1 MARRLYF
8 PPLLRDR
15 RLSGPKAEELGR
27 STRQRLSS
35 RHRCRGVVEGTLADV
50 EEAPAPFTAVA
61 DYSPRNP
68 LMGSNPAAGGAQLW
82 GIRSLVVAEV
92 ALAVMLILPAETYPD
107 GAPVSF
113 LQPVA

>member
-1 MARRLYF
+1 M
-8 PPLLRDR
+8 
-15 RLSGPKAEELGR
+15 
-27 STRQRLSS
+27 
-35 RHRCRGVVEGTLADV
+35 
-50 EEAPAPFTAVA
+50 EEAPAPFTAA
-61 DYSPRNP
+61 AAYSPRNP

-92 ALAVMLILPAETYPD
+92 ALAVMLIVPAETYPD